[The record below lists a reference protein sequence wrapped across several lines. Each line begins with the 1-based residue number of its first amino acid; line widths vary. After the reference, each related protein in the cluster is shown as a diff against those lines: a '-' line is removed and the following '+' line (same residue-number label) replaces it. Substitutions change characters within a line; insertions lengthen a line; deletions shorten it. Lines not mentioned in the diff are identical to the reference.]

1 MLSTPLPRP
10 AGPRLRTIALTVLT
24 AAATLASPIARAD
37 AVQSLKRFVSEVRS
51 GRASFT
57 QTVTQPDGKVKKPAQ
72 GQFEFQR
79 PNRFRFSYTAPYQQ
93 LIVGDGQKVWL
104 LDSDLNQVT
113 VRPMS
118 EALGATPAALLA
130 GGSLDKDFE
139 LRALPDQAGLEW
151 AEARPR
157 IKDGPFQTVKVGFK
171 GGTLAALEI
180 LDSFGQRSRLD
191 FQKLEPNAAVG
202 ADRFRFQVPPGA
214 DVIEQ

>member
-1 MLSTPLPRP
+1 MMLASSFPTPRP
-10 AGPRLRTIALTVLT
+10 ALRRLALASL
-24 AAATLASPIARAD
+24 ATLATLAAPAAQAD
-37 AVQSLKRFVSEVRS
+37 AVQSLKRFVAEVRS
-51 GRASFT
+51 GRADFT
-57 QTVTQPDGKVKKPAQ
+57 QTVTQPDGRAKKPAK
-72 GQFEFQR
+72 GAFEFQR
-79 PNRFRFSYTAPYQQ
+79 PNRFRFSYAAPYQQ

-104 LDSDLNQVT
+104 LDADLNQVT

-157 IKDGPFQTVKVGFK
+157 LKDGPFQTVKVGFK

-191 FQKLEPNAAVG
+191 FHKLEPNAAVA
-202 ADRFRFQVPPGA
+202 ADRFRFQVPAGA

>member
-1 MLSTPLPRP
+1 MSSPSLPYP
-10 AGPRLRTIALTVLT
+10 AVRRLRTIALTVLT

-37 AVQSLKRFVSEVRS
+37 AVQSLKRFVSEVKS

-139 LRALPDQAGLEW
+139 LRALPDQGGLEW
-151 AEARPR
+151 AEAKPR
-157 IKDGPFQTVKVGFK
+157 VKDGPFQSVKVGFK
-171 GGTLAALEI
+171 AGTLAALEI
-180 LDSFGQRSRLD
+180 LDGFGQRSRLD
-191 FQKLEPNAAVG
+191 FQKLEPNASLA
-202 ADRFRFQVPPGA
+202 AERFRFQVPAGA

>member
-1 MLSTPLPRP
+1 MLSKPLPRP
-10 AGPRLRTIALTVLT
+10 AGPGLRTIALTVLT

-37 AVQSLKRFVSEVRS
+37 AVQSLKRFVSEVKS

-139 LRALPDQAGLEW
+139 LRALPDQGGLEW

-157 IKDGPFQTVKVGFK
+157 VKDGPFQSVRVGFK
-171 GGTLAALEI
+171 AGTLAALEI
-180 LDSFGQRSRLD
+180 LDGFGQRSRLD
-191 FQKLEPNAAVG
+191 FQKLEPNAAL
-202 ADRFRFQVPPGA
+202 AAERFRFQVPAGA

>member
-24 AAATLASPIARAD
+24 AAATLASPLARAD
-37 AVQSLKRFVSEVRS
+37 AVQSLKRFVSEVKS

-139 LRALPDQAGLEW
+139 LRALPDQGGLEW

-157 IKDGPFQTVKVGFK
+157 VKDGPFQSVKVGFK
-171 GGTLAALEI
+171 AGTLAALEI
-180 LDSFGQRSRLD
+180 LDGFGQRSRLD
-191 FQKLEPNAAVG
+191 FQKLEPNAAL
-202 ADRFRFQVPPGA
+202 AAERFRFQVPAGA